1 MYVEY
6 KVRIIPKQQQ
16 EKKKNLFGRKGGEM
30 AKKNAIILCLF
41 LVLFVFV
48 AAGGEAKKHIKMH
61 HNKVV
66 HLHKTHETCKETWE
80 TTCVLEDDCNK
91 KCFHDHG
98 KQATTQCLVQEG
110 PTGGDLCVCN
120 YAC

>member
-1 MYVEY
+1 
-6 KVRIIPKQQQ
+6 
-16 EKKKNLFGRKGGEM
+16 M

-41 LVLFVFV
+41 LVLFIFV
-48 AAGGEAKKHIKMH
+48 AGGQAMKHINKMH
-61 HNKVV
+61 H
-66 HLHKTHETCKETWE
+66 TCKETWE
-80 TTCVLEDDCNK
+80 TMCVIEEDCNS

-120 YAC
+120 YHC

>member
-1 MYVEY
+1 
-6 KVRIIPKQQQ
+6 
-16 EKKKNLFGRKGGEM
+16 M

-48 AAGGEAKKHIKMH
+48 AGGEAKKHIKMH
-61 HNKVV
+61 HNKMM
-66 HLHKTHETCKETWE
+66 HLNKMHETCKETWE
-80 TTCVLEDDCNK
+80 TVCVLEDDCNA

-120 YAC
+120 YHC

>member
-1 MYVEY
+1 
-6 KVRIIPKQQQ
+6 
-16 EKKKNLFGRKGGEM
+16 M

-41 LVLFVFV
+41 LVLFIFV
-48 AAGGEAKKHIKMH
+48 AGGETKKHINKMH
-61 HNKVV
+61 K
-66 HLHKTHETCKETWE
+66 TCKEKWE
-80 TTCVLEDDCNK
+80 TVCVIPEDCDP

-98 KQATTQCLVQEG
+98 KQAKTDCLVQEG